1 MADFFTLRRPILVTC
16 PKELS
21 QILSQEIEALGYTV
35 RAVYPAAVEVE
46 GSLTDAM
53 RLNIYLRTAH
63 RVQFLLD
70 SFQAESPDTLY
81 RKVLDIAWEEY
92 LFSDGY
98 VSVRSFVETE
108 AVNDSRFANQRLK
121 DGIVDR
127 MRQKT
132 GQRPNSG
139 PDTSRSVVFLH
150 WRQEQCQVWLD
161 TSGEPLNRRN
171 YRKQPHG
178 APMQETLA
186 AGVILSSRF
195 EPGQHFINPMCG
207 SGTLA
212 TEAALI
218 AMNLAPGLLRE
229 NFGFMHVRG
238 FDRSA
243 YQKLRDEAK
252 EAAYDTPGARCILT
266 DRDPAAIKAAR
277 SNAQAAGLEEFLEFA
292 VCDFRRTEIP
302 KEGGVVML
310 NPEYGKRQGDES
322 ALEQVYKDIGDFF
335 KQKCGG
341 YFGYV
346 FTGNLNL
353 AKCVGLRTKRRIPFY
368 NARIECR
375 LLEYELYSGT
385 RKAKTAAGE
394 AP

>member
-1 MADFFTLRRPILVTC
+1 MADFSSFRRPILVTC

-21 QILSQEIEALGYTV
+21 AVLSQEINALGYTV
-35 RAVYPAAVEVE
+35 KAVYPAAVELE
-46 GSLTDAM
+46 GTLTDAM
-53 RLNIYLRTAH
+53 RLNIHLRTAH

-70 SFQAESPDTLY
+70 TFRAQSPDELY
-81 RKVLDIAWEEY
+81 KHVSDIAWEEY
-92 LFSDGY
+92 LFPDGY
-98 VSVRSFVETE
+98 VSVRSFVDTD

-132 GQRPNSG
+132 GQRPDSG
-139 PDTSRSVVFLH
+139 PDTSKAVVFLH
-150 WRQEQCQVWLD
+150 WSGENCQVWLD
-161 TSGEPLNRRN
+161 TSGEPLNRRS
-171 YRKQPHG
+171 YRKIPHG

-195 EPGQHFINPMCG
+195 EPGQHFVNPMCG
-207 SGTLA
+207 SGTLG

-229 NFGFMHVRG
+229 NFGFMHIKG
-238 FDRSA
+238 FDEKA
-243 YQKLRDEAK
+243 YQDLRDA
-252 EAAYDTPGARCILT
+252 ARDDAYDTPGARFILT

-277 SNAQAAGLEEFLEFA
+277 ANARAAGLEEFLEFA
-292 VCDFRRTEIP
+292 VCDFRSTEIP

-310 NPEYGKRQGDES
+310 NPEYGKRLGDEAS
-322 ALEQVYKDIGDFF
+322 LEQVYKDIGDFF
-335 KQKCGG
+335 KQSCGG
-341 YFGYV
+341 YMGYV
-346 FTGNLNL
+346 FTGNLKL
-353 AKCVGLRTKRRIPFY
+353 AKCVGLRTKRKIPFF

-385 RKAKTAAGE
+385 RKSKKS
-394 AP
+394 